1 MEHGIIWYRRGT
13 KEKRRQDLN
22 TSTSYLEKKEF
33 RPSYSVPLLGNMF
46 MPRLSWLNI
55 KPQNTS
61 FVSIMFFSVA
71 RSPTDTSHCETW
83 CNLMPWPANA

>member
-33 RPSYSVPLLGNMF
+33 RPSYSVPLLGN
-46 MPRLSWLNI
+46 
-55 KPQNTS
+55 
-61 FVSIMFFSVA
+61 
-71 RSPTDTSHCETW
+71 
-83 CNLMPWPANA
+83 ANASFILVKY